1 MRSFGR
7 LSPRRAKEQTTTVDF
22 FFFFSAA
29 VCDIKE
35 RGVSHVRLG
44 YYSIG
49 AVRGLVK
56 HDAASILWFLG
67 RFLLT
72 YIGMWGCFDEVMM
85 ELNCHLY

>member
-1 MRSFGR
+1 M
-7 LSPRRAKEQTTTVDF
+7 
-22 FFFFSAA
+22 
-29 VCDIKE
+29 
-35 RGVSHVRLG
+35 RLG